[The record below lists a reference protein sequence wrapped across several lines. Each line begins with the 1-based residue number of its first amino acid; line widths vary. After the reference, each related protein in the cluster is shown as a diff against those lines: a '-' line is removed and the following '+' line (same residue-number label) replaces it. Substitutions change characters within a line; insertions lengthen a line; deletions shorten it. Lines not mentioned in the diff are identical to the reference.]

1 MSFIVRFLMKKAF
14 VKYREIIL
22 YIFFGGC
29 TTIVNVFLYYIST
42 RWFGFGTVGS
52 TLLAWW
58 VSVLFAYLT
67 NRTLVFRSHNKELR
81 AILFE
86 FAFFVACRLLTGL
99 MDILIMYLFVDQL
112 GWPDLI
118 MKFLSNL
125 IVIVVNYVASRLLI
139 FKKHSNR
146 RQVKS

>member
-1 MSFIVRFLMKKAF
+1 MKKVF
-14 VKYREIIL
+14 LKYREIIL

-42 RWFGFGTVGS
+42 RWFDFGTVTS

-67 NRTLVFRSHNKELR
+67 NRILVFRSHNKELR
-81 AILFE
+81 AMLFE

-99 MDILIMYLFVDQL
+99 LDILIMYLFVDQL

-125 IVIVVNYVASRLLI
+125 IVIMANYVASRLLI

>member
-1 MSFIVRFLMKKAF
+1 MKKAF
-14 VKYREIIL
+14 LKYREIIL

-29 TTIVNVFLYYIST
+29 TTVVNVVLYFIST
-42 RWFGFGTVGS
+42 RWFGFGIVGS

-58 VSVLFAYLT
+58 VSVLFAYIT
-67 NRTLVFRSHNKELR
+67 NRILVFRSHNTEIR

-86 FAFFVACRLLTGL
+86 FAFFVACRLLTGIL
-99 MDILIMYLFVDQL
+99 DVLIMYLFVDRL
-112 GWPDLI
+112 GFHDLI

-125 IVIVVNYVASRLLI
+125 IVILVNYIASRLFI

-146 RQVKS
+146 RQVKSE

>member
-1 MSFIVRFLMKKAF
+1 MKKAF
-14 VKYREIIL
+14 LKYREIIL

-29 TTIVNVFLYYIST
+29 TTIVNVILYYIST
-42 RWFGFGTVGS
+42 RWFGLGTVIS

-58 VSVLFAYLT
+58 VSVLFAYIT
-67 NRTLVFRSHNKELR
+67 NRILVFRSHNKEPR

-99 MDILIMYLFVDQL
+99 LDVLIMYLFVDQL
-112 GWPDLI
+112 GWHDLI
-118 MKFLSNL
+118 IKFLSNL